1 LFRVLNDSSGKI
13 PKKFLDTDLE
23 VAFPL
28 QHDEIYDPMDR
39 IKATFVQQYDLSH
52 VEASKL
58 NLKITQTDLSGSF
71 QQDDH
76 AISSSRILPDIDYD
90 N

>member
-1 LFRVLNDSSGKI
+1 
-13 PKKFLDTDLE
+13 
-23 VAFPL
+23 
-28 QHDEIYDPMDR
+28 
-39 IKATFVQQYDLSH
+39 LSH